1 MNVGIYSGNINK
13 LPQKN
18 GFCIYVPVLHLLS
31 VKSWVEFVWNV
42 PRAKILFTSTF
53 NRAEFPVSRGC
64 LVRTT
69 NYIWTC
75 PNCSEIG
82 VLIPRWFHCFEHFNK
97 YNNSKLLSSDL
108 SWNQFYACD
117 MYQLFQFSNNE
128 FQDPNFSLIIIWL
141 IIAKFFFFLR
151 WVAKQF

>member
-1 MNVGIYSGNINK
+1 MNVGIYSRNINK
-13 LPQKN
+13 IPQKN
-18 GFCIYVPVLHLLS
+18 GYCIYVPVLHLLS

-97 YNNSKLLSSDL
+97 YNANYYLPIWAETSFMHAICTNCSSFPIMNTRIQI
-108 SWNQFYACD
+108 S
-117 MYQLFQFSNNE
+117 
-128 FQDPNFSLIIIWL
+128 
-141 IIAKFFFFLR
+141 R
-151 WVAKQF
+151 